1 MALALDRRPRQAA
14 SLAVRRLALVDFRG
28 YAQARLETDRR
39 PVVLT
44 GPNGAGKTNLLE
56 AISFLAPGRG
66 LRRARLGEI
75 DRIGGAGPWSVAA
88 RLEAPGGAVQIR
100 TGRAQGGE
108 RERRV
113 VQIDGSDVDSQ
124 AVLAEVV
131 AVVWLVP
138 ALDRL
143 FQDGAGERR
152 RFLDRLVVSSDPAHA
167 AQLARY
173 AHAVRQRAQLL
184 RAGRLDPSW
193 LGALERQAA
202 AAGVA
207 VAAARRETVRGLAAA
222 LSDPPAG
229 FPQPNLALE
238 GEVEAW
244 LDESSAL
251 EAEERFGAALAAAR
265 RQDAETGITAIG
277 PHRSDL
283 LVHDCA
289 SGRPARDC
297 STGQQKALL
306 VSLVLAE
313 ARLRAAAGERQPLL
327 LLDEVAAHLD
337 AARRAALL
345 EAVCALGAQAWLTG
359 TDAATFAPLGG
370 RAQFFTV
377 QDATLQAYDPTHAAS

>member
-14 SLAVRRLALVDFRG
+14 SVAVRRLALVDFRG
-28 YAQARLETDRR
+28 YVQMRLEVDPR

-66 LRRARLGEI
+66 LRRARLGEV

-88 RLEAPGGAVQIR
+88 RLEAPGGAVAIR
-100 TGRAQGGE
+100 TGRAQDGE
-108 RERRV
+108 RERRLL
-113 VQIDGSDVDSQ
+113 QIDGSDVESQ

-222 LSDPPAG
+222 LDEPPAG
-229 FPQPNLALE
+229 FPQPDLALE

-244 LDESSAL
+244 LGEASAL

-265 RQDAETGITAIG
+265 RQDAETGFTAIG

-283 LVHDCA
+283 LAHDRA

-306 VSLVLAE
+306 VSLILAE

-359 TDAATFAPLGG
+359 TDAATFAPLGE

-377 QDATLQAYDPTHAAS
+377 QDATLKAYDPTHPAH

>member
-283 LVHDCA
+283 LVHDRA

-345 EAVCALGAQAWLTG
+345 EAVCALGVQAWLTG

>member
-283 LVHDCA
+283 LVHDRA

>member
-1 MALALDRRPRQAA
+1 MALALDRRPRPAA
-14 SLAVRRLALVDFRG
+14 RLALRRLALVDFRS
-28 YAQARLETDRR
+28 YASLRLETDPR

-66 LRRARLGEI
+66 LRRARLAEV
-75 DRIGGAGPWSVAA
+75 DRIGGAGPWSIAA
-88 RLEAPGGAVQIR
+88 RVEAQAGAADIR
-100 TGRAQGGE
+100 TGRARAGD
-108 RERRV
+108 RERRTL
-113 VQIDGSDVDSQ
+113 QIDGSDVDSQ

-131 AVVWLVP
+131 GVVWLTP
-138 ALDRL
+138 AMDRL

-173 AHAVRQRAQLL
+173 AHALRERAKLL
-184 RAGRLDPSW
+184 RAGRFDPSW
-193 LGALERQAA
+193 LGALERQGA

-207 VAAARRETVRGLAAA
+207 VAAARRDAVRGLTAA
-222 LSDPPAG
+222 LLDPPAG
-229 FPQPNLALE
+229 FPEPDLTLE
-238 GEVEAW
+238 GQVEDW
-244 LDESSAL
+244 LAQSPAL
-251 EAEERFGAALAAAR
+251 DVEERFAAALAGMR
-265 RQDAETGITAIG
+265 QQDAETGITAIG

-283 LVHDCA
+283 VVRERATERL
-289 SGRPARDC
+289 ARDC

-337 AARRAALL
+337 AARRAALF
-345 EAVCALGAQAWLTG
+345 EALCALGAQAWLTG
-359 TDAATFAPLGG
+359 TDAATFAPLGE
-370 RAQFFTV
+370 RAQFFIV
-377 QDATLQAYDPTHAAS
+377 QDATLQRHDPS

>member
-14 SLAVRRLALVDFRG
+14 RLALRRLALVDFRG
-28 YAQARLETDRR
+28 YAQLRLETDPR

-66 LRRARLGEI
+66 LRRARLGEV
-75 DRIGGAGPWSVAA
+75 DRSGGAGPWSVVA
-88 RLEAPGGAVQIR
+88 RLEAPGGAVEIR
-100 TGRAQGGE
+100 TGRVQDGE
-108 RERRV
+108 RERRTL
-113 VQIDGSDVDSQ
+113 QIDGSDALSQ
-124 AVLAEVV
+124 AALAEVV
-131 AVVWLVP
+131 AVVWLTP
-138 ALDRL
+138 AMDRL
-143 FQDGAGERR
+143 FLDGAGERR

-173 AHAVRQRAQLL
+173 AHALRQRASLL
-184 RAGRLDPSW
+184 RAGRVDPSW
-193 LGALERQAA
+193 LGALERQVA

-207 VAAARRETVRGLAAA
+207 VAAARRESVRGLAAA
-222 LSDPPAG
+222 LIEPPAG
-229 FPQPNLALE
+229 FPQPELVLD
-238 GEVEAW
+238 GQVEAW
-244 LDESSAL
+244 LGELPAL
-251 EAEERFGAALAAAR
+251 EVEERFGAALAAAR

-283 LVHDCA
+283 LVHDRA

-306 VSLVLAE
+306 VGLVLAE

-337 AARRAALL
+337 AARRAALF

-359 TDAATFAPLGG
+359 TDAATFAPLGE

-377 QDATLQAYDPTHAAS
+377 QDATLKAYDPTHAAS

>member
-1 MALALDRRPRQAA
+1 MALALDRRPRRAA

-28 YAQARLETDRR
+28 YAQARLETDPR

-66 LRRARLGEI
+66 LRRARLGDI
-75 DRIGGAGPWSVAA
+75 DRIGGAGPWSVVA
-88 RLEAPGGAVQIR
+88 RLEAPGGAVEIR

-108 RERRV
+108 RRL

-143 FQDGAGERR
+143 FQDGASERR
-152 RFLDRLVVSSDPAHA
+152 RFLDRLVVSGDPAHA

-173 AHAVRQRAQLL
+173 AHAARQRAQLL
-184 RAGRLDPSW
+184 RAGRIDPSW

-222 LSDPPAG
+222 LDDPPAG
-229 FPQPNLALE
+229 FPQPGLALD
-238 GEVEAW
+238 GQVEAW
-244 LDESSAL
+244 LEQASAL
-251 EAEERFGAALAAAR
+251 ETEERFGAALAAAR

-283 LVHDCA
+283 LVHDRG

-337 AARRAALL
+337 AARRAALF

>member
-1 MALALDRRPRQAA
+1 MALALDRRVRQAA
-14 SLAVRRLALVDFRG
+14 RLALRRLALVDFRG
-28 YAQARLETDRR
+28 YAGLRLEIDPR

-75 DRIGGAGPWSVAA
+75 DRIGGAGPWSIKA
-88 RLEAPGGAVQIR
+88 RIEADPGAVDIR
-100 TGRAQGGE
+100 TGRASAGD
-108 RERRV
+108 RERRT
-113 VQIDGSDVDSQ
+113 VQIDGSEVDSQ

-131 AVVWLVP
+131 AVVWLTP
-138 ALDRL
+138 AMDRL

-173 AHAVRQRAQLL
+173 AHALRERAKLL
-184 RAGRLDPSW
+184 RAGRFDPSW
-193 LGALERQAA
+193 LGALERQSA

-207 VAAARRETVRGLAAA
+207 VAAARRDAVRGLSAALIEPLAGFPRAQLTLEGQVESWLEESPALDVEERFAAA
-222 LSDPPAG
+222 LS
-229 FPQPNLALE
+229 
-238 GEVEAW
+238 
-244 LDESSAL
+244 
-251 EAEERFGAALAAAR
+251 GA
-265 RQDAETGITAIG
+265 RQHDAETGITAIG

-283 LVHDCA
+283 VVHERA
-289 SGRPARDC
+289 SGRLASEC

-306 VSLVLAE
+306 VSLILAE
-313 ARLRAAAGERQPLL
+313 ARLRAAAGERQPIV

-337 AARRAALL
+337 AARRAALF
-345 EAVCALGAQAWLTG
+345 EALCALGAQAWLTG
-359 TDAATFAPLGG
+359 TDAATFAPLGA

-377 QDATLQAYDPTHAAS
+377 QDATLRRHDPD